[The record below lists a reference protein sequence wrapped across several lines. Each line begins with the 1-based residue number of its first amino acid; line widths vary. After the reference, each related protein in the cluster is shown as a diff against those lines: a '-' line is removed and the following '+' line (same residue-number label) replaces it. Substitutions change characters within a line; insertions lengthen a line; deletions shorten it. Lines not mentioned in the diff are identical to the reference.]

1 MNWEKLSEIE
11 FRLLDE
17 LADGFEREIKLETKP
32 RIEAWLPKVDENLR
46 PFLLRELLRI
56 ESTYNDAGKD
66 DLLSRFPEHSAM
78 VESVFSSAD
87 STLYGSPPNLPGK
100 NKSTKI
106 SVQLPDKYSIKKKIA
121 SGGMGAVY
129 RAQQL
134 SPVKREVAIK
144 VIRATPDLAELAKRF
159 EFEMQVLVQLDHP
172 NIAKLFEAGVTLD
185 GLPFFSMEFIPGIP
199 INQFVAKENLS
210 LEQRLKLFLQICDAI
225 QHAHQ
230 KGVIHRDI
238 KPNNILI
245 FEKDGELTPKVIDF
259 GLAKAFDE
267 FQEFDKPAF
276 ETGEGQLLGTIN
288 YMSPEQA
295 RYDHSAIDIRS
306 DVYSLGIVLYE
317 LLTGSTPLQ
326 LEQVTAVGIAGAL
339 GIIEESNYPAPSNR
353 IRELTGKN
361 GKTPTGNSIR
371 FNRELDLVVLKAIS
385 AEPDRRYITVQELAH
400 DIDHYLHCRPVSA
413 KADSMAYSVSK
424 FIKRNRV
431 SCLVAAVL
439 IFASVFGIAFTVVQY
454 DKAQQAQSESALKS
468 AQLEIL
474 ETQSALD
481 KALLDKAKAEAAQKN
496 AKAESADTMLEIFSR
511 AFIETDPRFSG
522 QEKNLVD
529 VLDTFYFWVENS
541 DFLDEQKGK
550 WLYAL
555 SIAYRGNEQ
564 PERALQAVEDCMQI
578 AETLFAADDLDLIIT
593 KDQLAKCLWDVGD
606 RDKAILIF
614 EELAQICPE
623 ALGPG
628 NKQTLACRSHLA
640 RVYSELGDYDKAITA
655 FEDVIALQK
664 KHLPEN
670 DPDILT
676 AQQNLA
682 LTYRDIEDF
691 DKAIELLKS
700 TYQKA
705 SSVFTSRHERSI
717 DVGYALVQTY
727 LQQGNYLDAADLEI
741 KILGDLEKNYGD
753 RHHLDLAYKYLNVA
767 ITFSKAEDFDSAI
780 KLFEEFV
787 PVFEKKMPSE
797 SLAPYRWHYYWGEAC
812 LGAEKIDQAVVHLRK
827 ALAGLEAA
835 LGSSNG
841 EVAGTRKL
849 LIKVLKDAGRTDE
862 AQALVK
868 DGD

>member
-1 MNWEKLSEIE
+1 MNWEKLSEFE

-17 LADGFEREIKLETKP
+17 LADGFEREIKMETKP

-56 ESTYNDAGKD
+56 ESTYNDAGKE

-100 NKSTKI
+100 NELKKI
-106 SVQLPDKYSIKKKIA
+106 TVLLPDKYSIQEKIA

-134 SPVKREVAIK
+134 SPVRREVAIK
-144 VIRATPDLAELAKRF
+144 VIRATPDLEELVRRF

-199 INQFVAKENLS
+199 INQFVAKEDLS

-238 KPNNILI
+238 KPNNVLI
-245 FEKDGELTPKVIDF
+245 FKKDGELTPKVIDF

-267 FQEFDKPAF
+267 SHEFEKPAF

-295 RYDHSAIDIRS
+295 RYDHSAIDIRT

-317 LLTGSTPLQ
+317 LLTGSTPLK
-326 LEQVTAVGIAGAL
+326 LEQVTSVGITGAL
-339 GIIEESNYPAPSNR
+339 GIIEESRYPAPSQR
-353 IRELTGKN
+353 IREVTGKN
-361 GKTPTGNSIR
+361 RNTPPNNSIR

-385 AEPDRRYITVQELAH
+385 AEPDRRYFTVQELAH
-400 DIDHYLHCRPVSA
+400 DIENYLNCRPVAA
-413 KADSMAYSVSK
+413 KPDSMTYSVSK

-431 SCLVAAVL
+431 SCIITAAIVL
-439 IFASVFGIAFTVVQY
+439 ASIAGISFALVQY
-454 DKAQQAQSESALKS
+454 NNAQQAQSESALKS

-555 SIAYRGNEQ
+555 SIAYRGNDQ

-578 AETLFAADDLDLIIT
+578 AESLFEADNLDLIIT

-606 RDKAILIF
+606 RDKAISIF
-614 EELAQICPE
+614 EELAQTCKE

-628 NKQTLACRSHLA
+628 NKQTLACQSHLA
-640 RVYSELGDYDKAITA
+640 RVYSEMGDHEKAITA
-655 FEDVIALQK
+655 FEEVIALQK

-682 LTYRDIEDF
+682 LTYRDIEDYE
-691 DKAIELLKS
+691 KAIELLETTHK
-700 TYQKA
+700 QA
-705 SSVFTSRHERSI
+705 LSVFTSHHERSI
-717 DVGYALVQTY
+717 DIGYSLVHTY
-727 LQQGNYLDAADLEI
+727 IKQGNYKDAADLEI
-741 KILGDLEKNYGD
+741 KILEDLEKNYGD

-767 ITFSKAEDFDSAI
+767 IIFSKAEDFDSAI

-797 SLAPYRWHYYWGEAC
+797 SLVPYRWHYYWGEAC
-812 LGAEKIDQAVVHLRK
+812 LGADKIDPAVVHLRK
-827 ALAGLEAA
+827 ALVGLESA

-841 EVAGTRKL
+841 EVAGTREL
-849 LIKVLKDAGRTDE
+849 LIKVLEDAGRTDE
-862 AQALVK
+862 AQALAD